1 MGTWQS
7 QATHSTQ
14 LTQNTAD
21 ITLHRLFALRQCK
34 LLLRAATPCG
44 LGPTG
49 HMTPSRT
56 HCSHILSAQTQ
67 AGARAHVL
75 LRRTPVAS
83 EGYRDSASNTTLRRR
98 LHQALDTTRCT
109 ALLNTL
115 TRSIRPVTRSSP
127 HSSARSPIGFHTPPP
142 PLTRRTY
149 GRMPSPHGI
158 HMPSPYGFPLPSPAT
173 HSKTTLQGSVYPN
186 RVHMY
191 CSRQHLNLITKPHSS
206 ILQTATSSPT
216 FRPLTTRGR
225 TGSSSRPRTGPESAK
240 THLPLA
246 PHGISSISPL
256 A

>member
-1 MGTWQS
+1 MHSEHVRTEPQT
-7 QATHSTQ
+7 QAEQCTLKLCTFFFLFLRPVLAIRRRHRRADEHHRHMAEPGKHATQ

-49 HMTPSRT
+49 YMTPSRT

-127 HSSARSPIGFHTPPP
+127 HSSARSPVGFHTPPP
-142 PLTRRTY
+142 PFTRRTY

-158 HMPSPYGFPLPSPAT
+158 HMPSPYGFPLPSPTA
-173 HSKTTLQGSVYPN
+173 HSKKEKRSMVQFIQIGYTCTALD
-186 RVHMY
+186 
-191 CSRQHLNLITKPHSS
+191 S
-206 ILQTATSSPT
+206 I
-216 FRPLTTRGR
+216 
-225 TGSSSRPRTGPESAK
+225 
-240 THLPLA
+240 
-246 PHGISSISPL
+246 
-256 A
+256 

>member
-1 MGTWQS
+1 MAEPGK
-7 QATHSTQ
+7 HHTQ

-21 ITLHRLFALRQCK
+21 ITLHRLFALRHCK

-142 PLTRRTY
+142 PFTRRTY
-149 GRMPSPHGI
+149 GRMPSPMASTCH
-158 HMPSPYGFPLPSPAT
+158 HHTASPCRHQPHT
-173 HSKTTLQGSVYPN
+173 RKQRSKVQFIQIGYTCTA
-186 RVHMY
+186 
-191 CSRQHLNLITKPHSS
+191 LNS
-206 ILQTATSSPT
+206 I
-216 FRPLTTRGR
+216 
-225 TGSSSRPRTGPESAK
+225 
-240 THLPLA
+240 
-246 PHGISSISPL
+246 
-256 A
+256 

>member
-1 MGTWQS
+1 MHSEHVRTES
-7 QATHSTQ
+7 PTQAELRKRTETLHFLLSVSKAGLGHPPPPPPRRRTPWAHGRARQHTSTQ

-49 HMTPSRT
+49 YATPSQT

-83 EGYRDSASNTTLRRR
+83 EGRYRDSASNTTLRRR

-109 ALLNTL
+109 ALLSKL
-115 TRSIRPVTRSSP
+115 TRSIRPVTRSSL
-127 HSSARSPIGFHTPPP
+127 HGSARSPIGFHTPPP

-158 HMPSPYGFPLPSPAT
+158 HMPSPYGFPLPSPTA
-173 HSKTTLQGSVYPN
+173 HSKKEKRSMVQFIQIGYTCTALD
-186 RVHMY
+186 
-191 CSRQHLNLITKPHSS
+191 S
-206 ILQTATSSPT
+206 I
-216 FRPLTTRGR
+216 
-225 TGSSSRPRTGPESAK
+225 
-240 THLPLA
+240 
-246 PHGISSISPL
+246 
-256 A
+256 

>member
-14 LTQNTAD
+14 HTQNTAD
-21 ITLHRLFALRQCK
+21 ITLHRLLALRHCK

-44 LGPTG
+44 LGPTRYA
-49 HMTPSRT
+49 TPSQT

-109 ALLNTL
+109 ALLNKL
-115 TRSIRPVTRSSP
+115 TRSIRSVTPTRRVAPS
-127 HSSARSPIGFHTPPP
+127 RSPVGFHTPPP
-142 PLTRRTY
+142 PFTRRTY

-158 HMPSPYGFPLPSPAT
+158 HTPSPHGSPLPSPAT
-173 HSKTTLQGSVYPN
+173 HLKTTLKGSVYPN
-186 RVHMY
+186 RVYMY
-191 CSRQHLNLITKPHSS
+191 CTQQHLNLITKPPATSS
-206 ILQTATSSPT
+206 KTATSSPT
-216 FRPLTTRGR
+216 FRPLTTRAR
-225 TGSSSRPRTGPESAK
+225 TGSS
-240 THLPLA
+240 
-246 PHGISSISPL
+246 
-256 A
+256 